1 MRSFCGV
8 GLASRGRRLLW
19 YIVVCACAVCCVEPV
34 MEQLMGYHLNV
45 TDVVLPGGSEV
56 PARVLVSV
64 LVWFAC
70 ML

>member
-1 MRSFCGV
+1 MRSFRGV

-34 MEQLMGYHLNV
+34 MELPIAYHLNDV
-45 TDVVLPGGSEV
+45 DVVLPVGSEV